1 MTVTNLRGR
10 AAPARTIG
18 GRVMAIHTI
27 TAKNIN
33 ALAGNEYPETWR
45 VSDALR
51 RVITRLETRIGSW
64 LRYRDTVNELGDL
77 TDRQLEDLGILRS
90 QIEPVARA
98 AAYRLDV

>member
-1 MTVTNLRGR
+1 
-10 AAPARTIG
+10 
-18 GRVMAIHTI
+18 MAIHTI

-51 RVITRLETRIGSW
+51 RVITRLETRLGSW
-64 LRYRDTVNELGDL
+64 LRYRDTVNELADL

-98 AAYRLDV
+98 AAYRLDA

>member
-1 MTVTNLRGR
+1 V
-10 AAPARTIG
+10 
-18 GRVMAIHTI
+18 
-27 TAKNIN
+27 
-33 ALAGNEYPETWR
+33 
-45 VSDALR
+45 R

-64 LRYRDTVNELGDL
+64 LRYRDTVSELGDL